1 MTEIT
6 NANDVLEQAVK
17 WLDEGIE
24 VSLATVVETWGSSP
38 RPVGSQLAVNNTG
51 AFVGSVSGGCI
62 EGSVIGEALS
72 TISDGKHRILEFGVT
87 NEQAW
92 EVGLACGGD
101 IKILIE
107 RVENINN
114 LNRLLN
120 NRPIAAVTNLTTG
133 ERSYVTTLAVDG
145 DFQLTKTLKTK
156 VDSALQHDHS
166 IIYQDGDADIFIHVF
181 NRNLRCAIIGAV
193 HISQALVPMAK
204 IAGFDVT
211 VIDPRGSFA
220 TQERFPGVKIS
231 EKWPDDAL
239 NEFKADTRTAIITLT
254 HDPKLDDPALE
265 AALKTDA
272 FYIGSLGS
280 RRTHASRLERLTS
293 SGFNAAD
300 LDRIHAPIGLD
311 LGARSP
317 SEIAVTILAEM
328 IAAKH
333 GKLETK

>member
-1 MTEIT
+1 
-6 NANDVLEQAVK
+6 
-17 WLDEGIE
+17 
-24 VSLATVVETWGSSP
+24 
-38 RPVGSQLAVNNTG
+38 
-51 AFVGSVSGGCI
+51 
-62 EGSVIGEALS
+62 
-72 TISDGKHRILEFGVT
+72 
-87 NEQAW
+87 
-92 EVGLACGGD
+92 
-101 IKILIE
+101 
-107 RVENINN
+107 
-114 LNRLLN
+114 
-120 NRPIAAVTNLTTG
+120 
-133 ERSYVTTLAVDG
+133 
-145 DFQLTKTLKTK
+145 
-156 VDSALQHDHS
+156 
-166 IIYQDGDADIFIHVF
+166 
-181 NRNLRCAIIGAV
+181 
-193 HISQALVPMAK
+193 MAK